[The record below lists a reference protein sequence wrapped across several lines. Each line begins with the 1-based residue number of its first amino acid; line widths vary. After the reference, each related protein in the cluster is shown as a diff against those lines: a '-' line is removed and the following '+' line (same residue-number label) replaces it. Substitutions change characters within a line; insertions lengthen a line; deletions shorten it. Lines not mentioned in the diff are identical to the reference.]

1 MVMKCKELEIAE
13 PTAVATGSYQCN
25 RASVCAWACVFVIGG
40 LGAQICSCKSP
51 LLLSCACYVN
61 ACDTDKTET
70 IEKGAVVVWRINPLL
85 ASHLNRNL
93 HTNVPHVEEP
103 LIREVIWKLTF
114 SPIQTSSPT
123 AASSAAKCS
132 GETVICGGTAW
143 LTPRG
148 RTSREA
154 QDLSRAAAAP
164 LPRHL
169 STPPTPGSHPQPFTD
184 PSSSLAAAHLQLQGV
199 YFWGLRTVVGH
210 TRTSL
215 HKEHMLVSCRYSQL
229 ILELCT

>member
-1 MVMKCKELEIAE
+1 MTWRWNVNHKAHSGGRLSVWSGPCVCPCLCFPDWRIRS
-13 PTAVATGSYQCN
+13 TALLLQVPS
-25 RASVCAWACVFVIGG
+25 
-40 LGAQICSCKSP
+40 
-51 LLLSCACYVN
+51 LLSCACSVN
-61 ACDTDKTET
+61 ACDAYKTET
-70 IEKGAVVVWRINPLL
+70 VEEGALLVWRINPLL

-154 QDLSRAAAAP
+154 PDLSG
-164 LPRHL
+164 
-169 STPPTPGSHPQPFTD
+169 PPPPPSPDTSPASHPRGPVPNPSLTPALPWLQP
-184 PSSSLAAAHLQLQGV
+184 HLQLQGV
-199 YFWGLRTVVGH
+199 NSPSPGLRTVESH
-210 TRTSL
+210 TSTSF
-215 HKEHMLVSCRYSQL
+215 HKAHMLVSCRYSQL

>member
-1 MVMKCKELEIAE
+1 MTWWWNVKSWKSQSPPRWPRVYLR
-13 PTAVATGSYQCN
+13 SYQCN
-25 RASVCAWACVFVIGG
+25 RASVYACTCVFMIGG

-51 LLLSCACYVN
+51 LLLSCECYVN

-169 STPPTPGSHPQPFTD
+169 STSPSRGVAPLAIHWPQLFPCCNHTC
-184 PSSSLAAAHLQLQGV
+184 SS
-199 YFWGLRTVVGH
+199 R
-210 TRTSL
+210 
-215 HKEHMLVSCRYSQL
+215 
-229 ILELCT
+229 ELTLLLGDWEL